1 MQRVRSLSTSRI
13 LRILDSCSLAGRQG
27 YAAVATLGQHLLTS
41 SFEGRFND
49 PAEEGQSHVAD
60 ATADM
65 RDFLNQGETYCV
77 H

>member
-1 MQRVRSLSTSRI
+1 MQRVHALTTSRI

-27 YAAVATLGQHLLTS
+27 HAAVATLGQHLLTS

-49 PAEEGQSHVAD
+49 PAEEGQSLVAD
-60 ATADM
+60 ATANM
-65 RDFLNQGETYCV
+65 RDFLNQGETYYA